1 MAQLEIL
8 HYPDP
13 RLRNRAQPVAT
24 VDAEVR
30 RLVDDMF
37 ETMYA
42 APGVGLAAIQV
53 GVAKRIVVIDL
64 AEKDAP
70 AEPRCFINPEVIWT
84 SEDLATYEEGCLSVP
99 DQYADVA
106 RPAEAKVNYLDRDGN
121 PQEMHAHGILATCIQ
136 HEIDHLNGILFVDH
150 LSSVRRSIIL
160 RKLAKAKRLA
170 AAE

>member
-1 MAQLEIL
+1 MSAPVEAV
-8 HYPDP
+8 DE
-13 RLRNRAQPVAT
+13 RVRA
-24 VDAEVR
+24 
-30 RLVDDMF
+30 LVDDMF

-53 GVAKRIVVIDL
+53 GLPHRIVVMDL
-64 AEKDAP
+64 AEKEAP
-70 AEPRCFINPEVIWT
+70 ADPKCFINPEVIWT

-99 DQYADVA
+99 EQYADVA
-106 RPAEAKVNYLDRDGN
+106 RPAEAKVRYLDRDGI
-121 PQEMHAHGILATCIQ
+121 PQEMHARGLLATCIQ

>member
-1 MAQLEIL
+1 VSTPVEAV
-8 HYPDP
+8 DDDV
-13 RLRNRAQPVAT
+13 RA
-24 VDAEVR
+24 
-30 RLVDDMF
+30 LVDDMF

>member
-1 MAQLEIL
+1 MAVREIL
-8 HYPDP
+8 TAPDP
-13 RLRNRAQPVAT
+13 RLKTVSTPVEAVDDDVRA
-24 VDAEVR
+24 
-30 RLVDDMF
+30 LVDDMF

>member
-1 MAQLEIL
+1 MSTPVEAV
-8 HYPDP
+8 DDDV
-13 RLRNRAQPVAT
+13 RA
-24 VDAEVR
+24 
-30 RLVDDMF
+30 LVDDMF

-70 AEPRCFINPEVIWT
+70 AEPRCFINPEVVWT

>member
-1 MAQLEIL
+1 MSAPVEAV
-8 HYPDP
+8 DE
-13 RLRNRAQPVAT
+13 RVRA
-24 VDAEVR
+24 
-30 RLVDDMF
+30 LVDDMF

-42 APGVGLAAIQV
+42 APGVGLAAIQI
-53 GVAKRIVVIDL
+53 GLPHRIVVMDL
-64 AEKDAP
+64 AEKEAP
-70 AEPRCFINPEVIWT
+70 ADPKCFINPEVIWT

-99 DQYADVA
+99 EQYADVA
-106 RPAEAKVNYLDRDGN
+106 RPAEAKVRYLDRDGI
-121 PQEMHAHGILATCIQ
+121 PQEMHARGLLATCIQ

>member
-1 MAQLEIL
+1 MSTPVEAV
-8 HYPDP
+8 DDDV
-13 RLRNRAQPVAT
+13 RA
-24 VDAEVR
+24 
-30 RLVDDMF
+30 LVDDMF